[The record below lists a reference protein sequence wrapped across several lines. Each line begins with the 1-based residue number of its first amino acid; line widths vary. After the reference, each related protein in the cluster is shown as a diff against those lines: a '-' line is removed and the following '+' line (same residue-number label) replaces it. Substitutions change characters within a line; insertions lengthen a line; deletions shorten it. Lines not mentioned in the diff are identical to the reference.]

1 MAQGGRGFERRGLD
15 GVVLGAGLLVLGA
28 CGLAARDGTVSDP
41 ERAVFEAVNHL
52 SDGLEPLMHNV
63 QFLGVLAIGPLVALV
78 ALVLRRWRLAAAALL
93 VTVAK
98 LAAERVVWQVVARDR
113 PGTTEPNAIVRAGTP
128 TTGVSF
134 VSGHVVLTA
143 ALAWVITPYL
153 PGRWKAAP
161 WIVVGLVGFARMY
174 LGAHNPLDVL
184 GGAALG
190 LALGAAANLI
200 VGVPRTRERPE
211 PELRPSEAVDRVEP
225 A

>member
-1 MAQGGRGFERRGLD
+1 VGTGTEGFERRRLD
-15 GVVLGAGLLVLGA
+15 AVVLGGGLLVLGA
-28 CGLAARDGTVSDP
+28 CGAAAHGGTVSDP

-52 SDGLEPLMHNV
+52 GSALEPVMHNV
-63 QFLGVLAIGPLVALV
+63 QFLGVLAVGPLVALI

-98 LAAERVVWQVVARDR
+98 LAAERLVWQVVVRDR
-113 PGTTEPNAIVRAGTP
+113 PGTTEPNAIVRGGTA

-153 PGRWKAAP
+153 PGRWKVVP
-161 WIVVGLVGFARMY
+161 WIVMGLVGFARMY

-190 LALGAAANLI
+190 LAIGAAANLI
-200 VGVPRTRERPE
+200 VAVPRQRERPE
-211 PELRPSEAVDRVEP
+211 HVPRPFGGIDRAEP

>member
-1 MAQGGRGFERRGLD
+1 VGTNGGGFERRRGDALAVVGGL
-15 GVVLGAGLLVLGA
+15 VVLGA

-52 SDGLEPLMHNV
+52 TSALEPVMHNV
-63 QFLGVLAIGPLVALV
+63 QFLGVLAVGPLVALV
-78 ALVLRRWRLAAAALL
+78 ALLLRRWRLAAAALL
-93 VTVAK
+93 VTAAK
-98 LAAERVVWQVVARDR
+98 LAAERIVWQVVMRDR

-143 ALAWVITPYL
+143 ALAWIVTPYL
-153 PGRWKAAP
+153 PGRWKVAP
-161 WIVVGLVGFARMY
+161 WVLVGLVGFARMY

-190 LALGAAANLI
+190 IAIGAGANLI
-200 VGVPRTRERPE
+200 VGVPRNAGRPE
-211 PELRPSEAVDRVEP
+211 PELRPSDGVDRVEP